1 MNLPFQHIG
10 CTLAQKQERGSPHP
24 SISFSTEYPLSQHL
38 YWDHSN
44 TLEKAALGPSHL
56 LLPCLSGEIC
66 SKVQPADLNVSCVL
80 SPSCEWELSGKEKID
95 LTPVKK
101 TIWSSSLQAAI
112 GMVSVL
118 NKTGTRMTPFKTSE
132 KRKMFLFKKQ
142 QPYVH
147 SKWYILIIRQE
158 KNKD

>member
-1 MNLPFQHIG
+1 MG
-10 CTLAQKQERGSPHP
+10 
-24 SISFSTEYPLSQHL
+24 
-38 YWDHSN
+38 
-44 TLEKAALGPSHL
+44 
-56 LLPCLSGEIC
+56 
-66 SKVQPADLNVSCVL
+66 
-80 SPSCEWELSGKEKID
+80 CEWELSGKEKID

-101 TIWSSSLQAAI
+101 TIWSSSLQAVI

-132 KRKMFLFKKQ
+132 KKKMFLFKKQ

-147 SKWYILIIRQE
+147 YKWYIVIIRQE